1 MKCFHYFKDKFRS
14 KGQRSVPK
22 PKEERKSEGYS
33 GPPFLLKLE
42 EAKAH
47 NLRVFSFSELRK
59 ATRNFNRGLQI
70 EEGGFGRV
78 YKGTIKSADGKGEP
92 LVVAIKK
99 LNVDRIQELELFSCS
114 FHAAV
119 SSYLLVQGRHG
130 WLAEIKILRV
140 LEHPNVI
147 KLIGHCAV
155 DGERGIQHLL
165 MMTVTEFYYSFTCD
179 QLIGTI
185 GYLDPEYIR
194 TRHLS
199 YRSDVWSFGVVL
211 YEILSGRRAI
221 EANCPI
227 SEQILVRWVKQ
238 FPADHIGFIM
248 DPRLE
253 NQYSI
258 GAACEIARLADA
270 CLSTRP
276 QERPKMSEVAER
288 LEHIIQVS
296 EEEIESY
303 PEESI
308 QDEDANELLAIKIA
322 LERSLKA
329 KRKGESS
336 SDY

>member
-165 MMTVTEFYYSFTCD
+165 MYEFMRNKS
-179 QLIGTI
+179 L
-185 GYLDPEYIR
+185 
-194 TRHLS
+194 
-199 YRSDVWSFGVVL
+199 
-211 YEILSGRRAI
+211 
-221 EANCPI
+221 
-227 SEQILVRWVKQ
+227 
-238 FPADHIGFIM
+238 ADHLFSKTFPPLPWKI
-248 DPRLE
+248 RL
-253 NQYSI
+253 QI
-258 GAACEIARLADA
+258 TLGAARALAYLHDG
-270 CLSTRP
+270 SGVRVP
-276 QERPKMSEVAER
+276 F
-288 LEHIIQVS
+288 
-296 EEEIESY
+296 
-303 PEESI
+303 
-308 QDEDANELLAIKIA
+308 
-322 LERSLKA
+322 
-329 KRKGESS
+329 
-336 SDY
+336 